1 MVLYYPVHS
10 VIIRFLVCVLHQQ
23 ATKVKDHNC
32 TFHTRSS
39 IRTHD
44 LLISMPPQKSITKA
58 IAEVVSVLAFYSDD
72 PSLKPTVFSVTFVIE
87 RNENNQK
94 EAGWAI

>member
-1 MVLYYPVHS
+1 
-10 VIIRFLVCVLHQQ
+10 
-23 ATKVKDHNC
+23 
-32 TFHTRSS
+32 
-39 IRTHD
+39 
-44 LLISMPPQKSITKA
+44 MPPQKSITKA

-94 EAGWAI
+94 EAGLAIWKSNEWYFIESVPSHADNREKILFR

>member
-1 MVLYYPVHS
+1 
-10 VIIRFLVCVLHQQ
+10 
-23 ATKVKDHNC
+23 
-32 TFHTRSS
+32 
-39 IRTHD
+39 
-44 LLISMPPQKSITKA
+44 MPPQKSITKA